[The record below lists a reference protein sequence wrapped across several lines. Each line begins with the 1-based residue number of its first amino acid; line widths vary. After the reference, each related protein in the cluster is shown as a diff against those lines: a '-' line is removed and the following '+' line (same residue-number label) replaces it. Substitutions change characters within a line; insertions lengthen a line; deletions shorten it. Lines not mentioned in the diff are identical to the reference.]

1 MTTMRIVSLFLIYT
15 RFLHSTYYCKLHY
28 TVTNRRKLIRES
40 MANNYYVIDV
50 WHARHD
56 LFNLT
61 VLPLICIYTAYYLCW
76 CTPADSGRDVFTAC
90 EYYLFTMYLLVDI
103 VWLAL
108 IPNSVASPATII
120 GHHTVCLVGWWIPY
134 HQRDMSCFR
143 LFSSCLIVEVNTWLL
158 IARRTFR
165 NSAVLNTMFYFS
177 WIAIRVFYCPSVL
190 CRYALEHYED
200 IVEVDTGSVRSVLTK
215 LVLSVM
221 LCLCTLNLKWTYD
234 LFSKPIRIFVPGAE
248 DRKGL

>member
-1 MTTMRIVSLFLIYT
+1 
-15 RFLHSTYYCKLHY
+15 
-28 TVTNRRKLIRES
+28 
-40 MANNYYVIDV
+40 MANNKVYDVIDV

-76 CTPADSGRDVFTAC
+76 CASDDSGRDVYTAF
-90 EYYLFTMYLLVDI
+90 EYYLFTMYLVVDI

-108 IPNSVASPATII
+108 IPSSVASPVTII
-120 GHHTVCLVGWWIPY
+120 AHHIVCLVGWWIPY

-143 LFSSCLIVEVNTWLL
+143 LFSSCLIVEMNTWLL

-165 NSAVLNTMFYFS
+165 NSAALNTMFYFS
-177 WIAIRVFYCPSVL
+177 WIAIRVVYCPSVL

-200 IVEVDTGSVRSVLTK
+200 IVDVHTGSVHSVLTK
-215 LVLSVM
+215 LVVSVM
-221 LCLCTLNLKWTYD
+221 LCLSTLNLKWTFD
-234 LFSKPIRIFVPGAE
+234 LFSKPIRIFGPGAE